1 MAEPLLVFSHVG
13 KSFSG
18 VPALQDVC
26 FEVVS
31 GDCLALVGEN
41 GAGKSTL
48 MKILSGVWP
57 HGTYEGEVSLKGQP
71 LRLTSPLDG
80 RRCGISIIHQEL
92 CLFPEL
98 SVAENLFLTEKAP
111 YQGQPSQA
119 LFAKVDWPLLYKR
132 AEELFSDLGFQIDAR
147 AKLNDLSVA
156 QRQLVEIAK
165 AFHHRAQVVILDEPT
180 SALSRNE
187 TEHLFKVIER
197 LREKVTFLY
206 ISHKLDEVFR
216 LSNRILVLRDGRS
229 VAELDPKKITES
241 EVIRHMVGRPVHLSR
256 REGKASSGDAI
267 LEVQSFS
274 HVSPA
279 GKPVLANIQFSV
291 EKGEVLGIAGLMGSG
306 RSELL
311 RSLLG
316 LLPGERSG
324 RVSFEGTTVEW
335 NGMEEAMQD
344 GVGFVP
350 EDRKK
355 DGLFLDHG
363 VDFNLTLTVL
373 RELVNKWGKLN
384 LHVEQERVGQYAQSM
399 AVKCGRYQDPIR
411 TLSGGNQQKVL
422 LAKVMARHPK
432 VLLLDEPTR
441 GIDVGAKE
449 EIYGIIRDLA
459 KRGLSILVVS
469 SELPEILSLCDRV
482 LVLKEGR
489 LVGTLRND
497 SGLTQEIVM
506 AYAAG
511 TELQHDRAN

>member
-1 MAEPLLVFSHVG
+1 MAEPLLSFSNVS
-13 KSFSG
+13 KAFSG
-18 VPALQDVC
+18 VYALRDVS
-26 FEVVS
+26 FDVWP

-57 HGTYEGEVSLKGQP
+57 VGTYEGEVLLNGKSMKLE
-71 LRLTSPLDG
+71 SPLDG
-80 RRCGISIIHQEL
+80 RRAGISIIHQEL

-98 SVAENLFLTEKAP
+98 SVAENLFLTEEAP
-111 YQGQPSQA
+111 YQGTPSQK
-119 LFAKVDWPLLYKR
+119 LFAKVDWRLLYER
-132 AEELFSDLGFQIDAR
+132 AESLFKELGFLIDPRAR
-147 AKLNDLSVA
+147 LADLSVA

-180 SALSRNE
+180 SALSRAE
-187 TEHLFKVIER
+187 VEHLFRVIEG
-197 LREKVTFLY
+197 LKSKATFVY

-216 LSNRILVLRDGRS
+216 LANRILVLRDGKS
-229 VAELDPKKITES
+229 VAELDPKSTSES
-241 EVIRHMVGRPVHLSR
+241 EVIRHMVGRPVMLAQK
-256 REGKASSGDAI
+256 EGRHPSGKAI
-267 LEVQSFS
+267 LEVHGFS
-274 HVSPA
+274 HDSPA
-279 GKPVLANIQFSV
+279 GKPVLTDIEFSI

-316 LLPGERSG
+316 LLPGERRG
-324 RVSFEGTTVEW
+324 KVSFEGRTVEW
-335 NGMEEAMQD
+335 DGMESAMQD

-373 RELVNKWGKLN
+373 RELVNSWGKLD
-384 LHVEQERVGQYAQSM
+384 LHEEKGRVGKYAKSM
-399 AVKCGRYQDPIR
+399 RVKCNNFEDPIR
-411 TLSGGNQQKVL
+411 MLSGGNQQKVL
-422 LAKVMARHPK
+422 LAKVMARQPK

-449 EIYGIIRDLA
+449 EIYSIIRSLA
-459 KRGLSILVVS
+459 TQGLSILVVS

-482 LVLKEGR
+482 LVLREGK
-489 LVGTLRND
+489 LAGTLLND
-497 SGLTQEIVM
+497 KGLTQERVM

-511 TELQHDRAN
+511 MELQYGN